1 MLDML
6 RIKKKDVQNLLSS
19 FGSKASV
26 DVEHKA
32 LMEML
37 GAPMDEE
44 YGEDEEQGYAMPMN
58 KMGKQQGPK
67 MMALRAMLG
76 KES

>member
-32 LMEML
+32 LMQML
-37 GAPMDEE
+37 GAPMDDEYEEGEEEE
-44 YGEDEEQGYAMPMN
+44 YVMPMQ

-67 MMALRAMLG
+67 MMALKAMLG